1 MNFQRAYRL
10 RPIEAKADDFVAQLR
25 VGAFAGRQNVLLP
38 YAIGLGYFVVPTS
51 GADVSIEATD
61 FRLARLGLL
70 ASLWV
75 RLRLALLFKKKKYL
89 KFKGFSIFSIGPKPQ
104 RKRFTTFN
112 QHMFNIGVSLDG
124 DLIAAHPELLD
135 GWVDNAA
142 HERATPRHAAPA
154 RHAGPSATAVIVH
167 IYYEETW
174 ADIAGVLKRLTI
186 PFDLIVTTVPGRE
199 GLIEA
204 IRRDFPDADVEA
216 MENRGRDVRP
226 FLVLLEKGRLDR
238 YRYVCK
244 VHGKKSSDGGR
255 KSYMGAIWRRRL
267 LFDLLAAPGLAASIL
282 DMFERDPSV
291 GMIGP
296 RAFRLPG
303 ETYSEELSWSV
314 NRKAVLELA
323 GKMGVPDDQFRLDFF
338 GGTMFWVRPEALTPL
353 RKLKLSE
360 AFPEEKG
367 LLDGGL
373 EHAVERLFAAAVV
386 AGGYRLADSEG
397 FGAAGGDPGRP
408 APYARGSVETRDQ
421 NESHAQRCRKGHDE
435 RVRQR
440 HPSERGGGRVAGSV
454 RCGPVVYRGHQ
465 DAGVAAGVSSR
476 RGSRRA
482 DLPAGCAKLSA
493 RMRFQRLK
501 REKLSLSR
509 LVKLVAGLPDLA
521 GSRFPGPYRFRARSR

>member
-10 RPIEAKADDFVAQLR
+10 RPIEAKADDFIAQLR
-25 VGAFAGRQNVLLP
+25 IGASAGRQSVLLP
-38 YAIGLGYFVVPTS
+38 YAIDLSYFVVPTS
-51 GADVSIEATD
+51 GTDVSIEAKH
-61 FRLARLGLL
+61 FRLKKLGLP

-89 KFKGFSIFSIGPKPQ
+89 RFEGYSIFSVGPKPQ

-135 GWVDNAA
+135 GWADNAA
-142 HERATPRHAAPA
+142 ARAPG
-154 RHAGPSATAVIVH
+154 RHAGPSATAIVVH

-186 PFDLIVTTVPGRE
+186 PFDLIVTTVGGRG
-199 GLIEA
+199 GLVEA
-204 IRRDFPDADVEA
+204 IRRDFPDASIEA

-255 KSYMGAIWRRRL
+255 KPYMGAIWRRRL

-296 RAFRLPG
+296 RAFRLPS

-314 NRKAVLELA
+314 NRETVLELA
-323 GKMGVPDDQFRLDFF
+323 WKMGVPAEAFRLDFF
-338 GGTMFWVRPEALTPL
+338 GGTMFWVRPEALAPL
-353 RKLKLSE
+353 RKLELSD
-360 AFPEEKG
+360 AFSEEKG
-367 LLDGGL
+367 QLDGELG
-373 EHAVERLFAAAVV
+373 HAVERLFGAAVV
-386 AGGYRLADSEG
+386 AAGYRLADSDG
-397 FGAAGGDPGRP
+397 FGAA
-408 APYARGSVETRDQ
+408 RGELGATG
-421 NESHAQRCRKGHDE
+421 A
-435 RVRQR
+435 VRT
-440 HPSERGGGRVAGSV
+440 
-454 RCGPVVYRGHQ
+454 
-465 DAGVAAGVSSR
+465 
-476 RGSRRA
+476 
-482 DLPAGCAKLSA
+482 
-493 RMRFQRLK
+493 
-501 REKLSLSR
+501 
-509 LVKLVAGLPDLA
+509 GL
-521 GSRFPGPYRFRARSR
+521 G

>member
-1 MNFQRAYRL
+1 LKFQRAYRL
-10 RPIEAKADDFVAQLR
+10 RPIEAKADDFIAQLR
-25 VGAFAGRQNVLLP
+25 IGASAGNQNVLLP
-38 YAIGLGYFVVPTS
+38 YATDLGYFVVPT
-51 GADVSIEATD
+51 ARAEVSVEARH
-61 FRLARLGLL
+61 FCLEKLGLP

-89 KFKGFSIFSIGPKPQ
+89 KFEGFSIFSVGPKPQ

-135 GWVDNAA
+135 GWADDAVP
-142 HERATPRHAAPA
+142 ERAAARA
-154 RHAGPSATAVIVH
+154 TGSNATAIVVH

-186 PFDLIVTTVPGRE
+186 PFDLIVTMVA
-199 GLIEA
+199 GLGGLAEA
-204 IRRDFPDADVEA
+204 ISRDFPDASIEA

-238 YRYVCK
+238 YQYVCK

-267 LFDLLAAPGLAASIL
+267 LFDLLAAPSLAASIL

-296 RAFRLPG
+296 RAFRLPS
-303 ETYSEELSWSV
+303 EAYSEELSWSV
-314 NRKAVLELA
+314 NRKTVLDLA
-323 GKMGVPDDQFRLDFF
+323 GKMGVPADQFLLDFF
-338 GGTMFWVRPEALTPL
+338 GGTMFWVRPEALAPL

-373 EHAVERLFAAAVV
+373 EHAVERLFGAAVV
-386 AGGYRLADSEG
+386 AAGYRLADSDG
-397 FGAAGGDPGRP
+397 FGAARGASGRP
-408 APYARGSVETRDQ
+408 APSARGSGET
-421 NESHAQRCRKGHDE
+421 EG
-435 RVRQR
+435 
-440 HPSERGGGRVAGSV
+440 
-454 RCGPVVYRGHQ
+454 
-465 DAGVAAGVSSR
+465 
-476 RGSRRA
+476 
-482 DLPAGCAKLSA
+482 
-493 RMRFQRLK
+493 
-501 REKLSLSR
+501 
-509 LVKLVAGLPDLA
+509 
-521 GSRFPGPYRFRARSR
+521 